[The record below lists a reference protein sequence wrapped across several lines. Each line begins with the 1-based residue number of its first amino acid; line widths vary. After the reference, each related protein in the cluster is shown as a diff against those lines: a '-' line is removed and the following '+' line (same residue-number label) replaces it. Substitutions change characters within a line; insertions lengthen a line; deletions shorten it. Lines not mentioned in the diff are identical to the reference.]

1 MKVRLQDVVRLC
13 SNVDCSK
20 CRYDIQGE
28 CIIKIDGYLPCE
40 LMSYCDLSDNSPEL
54 AKALYTNEEIELY
67 EDSSKRTD

>member
-20 CRYDIQGE
+20 CQYDIQGE

-40 LMSYCDLSDNSPEL
+40 LIAYYDLCASSPQL
-54 AKALYTNEEIELY
+54 ARALYTNEEIEL
-67 EDSSKRTD
+67 